1 MTDHTSFYA
10 GGAAPEQDRHVVE
23 LRGELDLETA
33 TGLADGLTDMAD
45 SVVVV
50 VVDLSGL
57 MFIDARGLSSLL
69 EAKRRIEAE
78 GHSIEFR
85 HASGVVR
92 RVFDVLSLSDL
103 LTD

>member
-1 MTDHTSFYA
+1 M
-10 GGAAPEQDRHVVE
+10 VE
-23 LRGELDLETA
+23 LSGELDLETA
-33 TGLADGLTDMAD
+33 AGLADGLTDIAG
-45 SVVVV
+45 SVV

-78 GHSIEFR
+78 GHDIEFR
-85 HASGVVR
+85 HASGIVR